1 MNQFIRTIVF
11 GLVFVGL
18 MTACD
23 SSVTEVQR
31 PAPDDGPVAAS
42 TNPYQSVGKDHNTAL
57 DAVLADLQSLRAT
70 NMTKDELRAAAYSS
84 LETYAK
90 KQRWSGPPSEA
101 LVELAKNLGADTS
114 GGPMVFSKIVPKTMR
129 SSLTSRQTH
138 YVHEV
143 TKAMSSGLSSE
154 DLDATLT
161 TIETDATKELG
172 DRDARVVLETSAVAR
187 SSSTYWDGHY
197 GDWAKMATAR
207 TGDTVGS
214 GTAEQK
220 IPVDVA
226 DAIGQLIGG
235 KWGATVASV
244 VAVLIN
250 IWVL

>member
-1 MNQFIRTIVF
+1 MTQFIRTIVF
-11 GLVFVGL
+11 GFILVGL

-23 SSVTEVQR
+23 SSVTEMQR
-31 PAPDDGPVAAS
+31 PAPNDGPAATS
-42 TNPYQSVGKDHNTAL
+42 ANPYQSVGKDHNTAL

-70 NMTKDELRAAAYSS
+70 KMTKEELRTAAYSS
-84 LETYAK
+84 LEAYAK
-90 KQRWSGPPSEA
+90 TEGWDGPPSDA
-101 LVELAKNLGADTS
+101 LVELAENLGADTS
-114 GGPMVFSKIVPKTMR
+114 GDPIVFSKVVPKTMR

-138 YVHEV
+138 YVDEV
-143 TKAMSSGLSSE
+143 TRAMSSGLSPS
-154 DLDATLT
+154 DLDAKLSA
-161 TIETDATKELG
+161 IESDATKELG

-187 SSSTYWDGHY
+187 SSSSYWDSNY

-214 GTAEQK
+214 GTAAQT

-226 DAIGQLIGG
+226 DAIGQAIGG

-244 VAVLIN
+244 AAVLIN